1 MTHLYLLGDHS
12 EQLLQQKYR
21 KKNYHLSVTNLISEN
36 YYKHHSTTHH
46 DSK

>member
-21 KKNYHLSVTNLISEN
+21 KKKLSLISNKPDIRELL
-36 YYKHHSTTHH
+36 
-46 DSK
+46 